1 MKNFHLTKSTNGWSL
16 KKEGAS
22 RPTKT
27 FETNKEIAVKKSAQI
42 LKNTS
47 ESASLK
53 IHKENGRIQEERTY
67 PGSADPK
74 ISKG

>member
-22 RPTKT
+22 RPTKA
-27 FETNKEIAVKKSAQI
+27 FVTNKEIAVKQSAQI
-42 LKNTS
+42 LKHNS
-47 ESASLK
+47 EAASLK

-74 ISKG
+74 KSKG

>member
-1 MKNFHLTKSTNGWSL
+1 MKNFHLTKSTKGWSL
-16 KKEGAS
+16 QKEGAS

-27 FETNKEIAVKKSAQI
+27 FETNKEIAVKKSAQL
-42 LKNTS
+42 LKQSNEAS
-47 ESASLK
+47 SLK

-74 ISKG
+74 KSKG

>member
-1 MKNFHLTKSTNGWSL
+1 MKNFHLTKSNNGWSL

-27 FETNKEIAVKKSAQI
+27 FETNKEIAVKKSAQL
-42 LKNTS
+42 LKQSNEAS
-47 ESASLK
+47 SLK

-74 ISKG
+74 KSKG

>member
-22 RPTKT
+22 RPLKT
-27 FETNKEIAVKKSAQI
+27 FETNKEIAIKKSAQI
-42 LKNTS
+42 LKQSNEAS
-47 ESASLK
+47 SLK

-74 ISKG
+74 KSKG